1 MTIWELVALPCSPT
15 YLYVHTFTVPQLFL
29 RLSVCGVHGLFT
41 GCTELSFDC
50 MYHTHVQCSC
60 IQNHEYYTLLF
71 ACAYTNGLIFVLL
84 VCKAVL
90 FVWTAHFDSLHRP
103 HLPWAVCSK
112 NWEDR
117 QDSWSCGM
125 ARCVCMLYV
134 IVDSYRYVHMHYKYY
149 VLCNLRRNLR
159 NPGIAQCISSVLMM
173 CSNLKIA

>member
-1 MTIWELVALPCSPT
+1 MYIPS
-15 YLYVHTFTVPQLFL
+15 LFL
-29 RLSVCGVHGLFT
+29 S
-41 GCTELSFDC
+41 
-50 MYHTHVQCSC
+50 
-60 IQNHEYYTLLF
+60 LF
-71 ACAYTNGLIFVLL
+71 AFVCLWCTWLVHWLHRAVICLYMYSVVAYRIMNITHCYLLVLTPMHWLL

-134 IVDSYRYVHMHYKYY
+134 IVDSYRYIHMHYKYY

-173 CSNLKIA
+173 CSNLKNA